1 MTGLLLGAVWAKQA
15 WGTYWGW
22 DPKET
27 WAAITLLSYL
37 LYIHHRLYAPRKF
50 EVSFAL
56 LILSFLFLQICWYGV
71 NYLPAAQGSS
81 IHTYGM

>member
-1 MTGLLLGAVWAKQA
+1 
-15 WGTYWGW
+15 
-22 DPKET
+22 
-27 WAAITLLSYL
+27 
-37 LYIHHRLYAPRKF
+37 
-50 EVSFAL
+50 